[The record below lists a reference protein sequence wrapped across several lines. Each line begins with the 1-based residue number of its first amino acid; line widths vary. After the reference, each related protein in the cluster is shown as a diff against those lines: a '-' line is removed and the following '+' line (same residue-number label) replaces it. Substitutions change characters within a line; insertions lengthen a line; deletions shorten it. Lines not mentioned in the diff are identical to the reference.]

1 MSILRPKPEANN
13 NKIYSYY
20 TIVGKQEAFDD
31 ENNPILSTESTEV
44 LAKKI
49 VSDTKTRFFIKV
61 GPHGKIFNP
70 IGIFSEGRSNKFLRQ
85 TGKPEWEFQEV
96 NKRIFDLYLSFLRT
110 KNIGHINLAEREMQ

>member
-96 NKRIFDLYLSFLRT
+96 NKRVFDLYLSFLRT